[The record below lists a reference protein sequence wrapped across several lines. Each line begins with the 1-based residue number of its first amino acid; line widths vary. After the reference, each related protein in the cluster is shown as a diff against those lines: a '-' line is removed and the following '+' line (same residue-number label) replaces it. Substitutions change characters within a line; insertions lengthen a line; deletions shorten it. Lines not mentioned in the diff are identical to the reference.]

1 MNREKMLK
9 LVGQFANSVHEGERQ
24 LGRWLEYVMSR
35 ATSEDDI
42 LQIAREKTGL
52 LRDALDNF
60 DNEWL
65 FINGE

>member
-1 MNREKMLK
+1 M
-9 LVGQFANSVHEGERQ
+9 G
-24 LGRWLEYVMSR
+24 R